1 MVNINFIY
9 NSCCSIVWEFVNV
22 KVENVQYTYLDIQP
36 LQK

>member
-9 NSCCSIVWEFVNV
+9 NSCCINIWEFVNV
-22 KVENVQYTYLDIQP
+22 KTEIVQYTYLDIQP